1 MLCRR
6 MVDNDIGHQ
15 MHAAFLQLPDQFFK
29 ILHGSKGG
37 VNLPV
42 IGNIVTVIILWRYV
56 NRLQPHYVDPQLL
69 QIIKLA
75 G

>member
-1 MLCRR
+1 MI
-6 MVDNDIGHQ
+6 NYDIGHQ
-15 MHAAFLQLPDQFFK
+15 MHAAFLQFPDQFLK

-42 IGNIVTVIILWRYV
+42 IGYIVTVIILWRYI
-56 NRLQPHYVDPQLL
+56 NRLQPDNINSQVL
-69 QIIKLA
+69 QIVKLA

>member
-1 MLCRR
+1 MI
-6 MVDNDIGHQ
+6 DNDIGHQ

-29 ILHGSKGG
+29 ILHGTKGRI
-37 VNLPV
+37 NLPV
-42 IGNIVTVIILWRYV
+42 IGDIVTVIILWRYV
-56 NRLQPHYVDPQLL
+56 NRLQPDDINPQLL